1 MATPPT
7 ANFSVVRVLAVGI
20 LPPLMLWGIFSLWP
34 GSLVTFIILAIPLT
48 TLVASIPLRASE
60 APVAESLLAAL
71 LSALAIGAFAIAQ
84 FWSDSG
90 AYTLALA
97 GMPLLAMTPSLI
109 LAAREASLA
118 SQPHSPPPSSSSG
131 PLSTGWDLACTTSYQ
146 PQYSSSPPLPHSART
161 SGQQLLGPSRRRRR
175 YKSIIFR
182 VLTQQK
188 SVLPFPARRGLS

>member
-20 LPPLMLWGIFSLWP
+20 FPPLMLWGIFSLWP

-84 FWSDSG
+84 FWSDSST
-90 AYTLALA
+90 YTLILA
-97 GMPLLAMTPSLI
+97 GVPLLAMTPSLI
-109 LAAREASLA
+109 LAARGSIPRVTTAFAAAIVLIWAIIHGLGFGLYHLVPATILVVAAAAAFRTDVRTATSRALAPASSL
-118 SQPHSPPPSSSSG
+118 
-131 PLSTGWDLACTTSYQ
+131 
-146 PQYSSSPPLPHSART
+146 
-161 SGQQLLGPSRRRRR
+161 
-175 YKSIIFR
+175 
-182 VLTQQK
+182 
-188 SVLPFPARRGLS
+188 